1 MVSGEDVASVVV
13 AVVVRGVGVR
23 ELCVLVQADSM
34 STLVQIRKGCFMT
47 IASSRRDGGLATN
60 VHVTDREHRL
70 PVGDSICRR
79 CSVAGI
85 SDRPRDA
92 PRRPGCRDDHALMRR
107 FGGRSA

>member
-1 MVSGEDVASVVV
+1 MVSGDDVASVVV

-60 VHVTDREHRL
+60 VHVTDREQ
-70 PVGDSICRR
+70 
-79 CSVAGI
+79 A
-85 SDRPRDA
+85 
-92 PRRPGCRDDHALMRR
+92 
-107 FGGRSA
+107 GRSAIRSVEGAASRAFRTGHATRLVVRDAAMITH